1 MRPDAGDVRR
11 ARRVEDH
18 VHRLEAE
25 EVCVEAGVHHAE
37 VERQAADEEA
47 AHRAE
52 RLLDV
57 PRAAVAAVAERGEDV
72 GRRVDVDLFDAG
84 LADGVADE
92 TRLLEEE

>member
-1 MRPDAGDVRR
+1 VGRSREA
-11 ARRVEDH
+11 ARRRTGVEH
-18 VHRLEAE
+18 AK
-25 EVCVEAGVHHAE
+25 VEGE
-37 VERQAADEEA
+37 AADEEA